1 MGTFTAALTDWLS
14 HPQEDPIPSHRQIP
28 RDIVSYHISARHHNS
43 RQQIPGQSTNHDSP
57 TGYSRRTLGTSQHLQ
72 PSILGP
78 LNSHQAE
85 TLAEEQC
92 HPYLYL
98 KPRETSTTVVVSS
111 STHPLHSRPAHRRKE
126 KIQIPRYIRRQ
137 RPGMV
142 YKRTCTTRRPFHVD

>member
-1 MGTFTAALTDWLS
+1 VGTFTAALTDWLS

-43 RQQIPGQSTNHDSP
+43 RQSIPGQSTNHDSQ

-78 LNSHQAE
+78 LNSHQTE
-85 TLAEEQC
+85 TLAEEQS

-111 STHPLHSRPAHRRKE
+111 STPQSSPLPSCASSKRKDPDSPIYTKTAARNGIQTDVHR
-126 KIQIPRYIRRQ
+126 
-137 RPGMV
+137 
-142 YKRTCTTRRPFHVD
+142 TTAVSC